1 MFTLSTKINHFT
13 SVNLW
18 YCGQYTCTSFGIF
31 ICNINMC
38 CSWGLSSGTIHFTC
52 AHPCTTGPHR
62 CQLRHYLWWGI
73 GHLFDYGQQHREIQ
87 CQDSWEWAQQDED
100 TCTGR
105 STDVTQPHI
114 EWHLIT
120 CRYKAMYHLHLYEQ
134 YKLLL
139 YFTLSALLS
148 DHLIVR
154 IILFYTVSNCAAI
167 QVPLHSIINTT
178 VAVHSTVVHIQCD
191 TKYKFHDNNLSIIP
205 ECWKATGL

>member
-1 MFTLSTKINHFT
+1 MCVVAEFCLPVPYIAHAHTPALQIHT
-13 SVNLW
+13 
-18 YCGQYTCTSFGIF
+18 GAYTVI
-31 ICNINMC
+31 ICDE
-38 CSWGLSSGTIHFTC
+38 G
-52 AHPCTTGPHR
+52 
-62 CQLRHYLWWGI
+62 Y
-73 GHLFDYGQQHREIQ
+73 LFDDGQQHREIQ
-87 CQDSWEWAQQDED
+87 CQDSGVWALQDEN

-178 VAVHSTVVHIQCD
+178 VAVHSTVVHIQCYAG
-191 TKYKFHDNNLSIIP
+191 YKFLDNSLSIITRSV
-205 ECWKATGL
+205 KSTGL